1 MRGLHTVDL
10 ETLSPCELRLYL
22 SLWAAERVENSVVIK
37 PTFREFLF
45 AATACRIVAEMQLE
59 AIEASREFER
69 VDWLKALVLINASIA
84 FVERSAPAV
93 ELQQY
98 FKQAATA

>member
-1 MRGLHTVDL
+1 MRRLHTVGL
-10 ETLSPCELRLYL
+10 ETLSPSELRLYL
-22 SLWAAERVENSVVIK
+22 SMWAAERLESGIIIK

-45 AATACRIVAEMQLE
+45 AATACRVVAEMQLE